1 MAKDARGGS
10 GRPPHLPWFDDAP
23 KKTRRRRGQT
33 PAEKRAAR
41 PRVPALAS
49 ALPRPIQTRAKP
61 PKPIKSAGL
70 RARSLNSVIGRARLQ
85 IPRRLV
91 IAPLSQMRTV
101 RLASW
106 FATR

>member
-1 MAKDARGGS
+1 MAKRGRAGS
-10 GRPPHLPWFDDAP
+10 TRPPHLPWFDDAP
-23 KKTRRRRGQT
+23 KPTRGRRGPT

-41 PRVPALAS
+41 PRVRALAS

-61 PKPIKSAGL
+61 PKPVKSAGL
-70 RARSLNSVIGRARLQ
+70 QARSLHTLIGRARLQ
-85 IPRRLV
+85 VPRRLA
-91 IAPLSQMRTV
+91 IMPLSQLRTV

>member
-1 MAKDARGGS
+1 MAKRARAGPS
-10 GRPPHLPWFDDAP
+10 RPPHVPWFDDAP
-23 KKTRRRRGQT
+23 KPSRGRRGPT
-33 PAEKRAAR
+33 PAESRAAR
-41 PRVPALAS
+41 LRVRALAS

-70 RARSLNSVIGRARLQ
+70 QARSLHSLIGRARLQ
-85 IPRRLV
+85 VPRRLAIV
-91 IAPLSQMRTV
+91 PLSQLRTM